1 MHGSVNRRTFDR
13 KPPLNRQY
21 CELPLEE
28 MTMTA
33 GRRLRCVVGWD
44 LFLVGGLAVAW
55 ASAWGAFQAG
65 AGQPEARRVK
75 VTIADEKPVVIEAA
89 LPVDPTPRIR
99 YTASNIGA
107 QVRDEQNRTL
117 HLSHFPILNID
128 GRIMQPGAM
137 GGRFE
142 KSNQPLPPTAGG
154 KKRQGFTS
162 SFVFEDI
169 RVTLTAELAPT
180 KATAGN
186 AKRELGSLI
195 YRYSAENIGKVPRK
209 FGLKVYMDVYVIS
222 NDGAL
227 FAAPTMPGKVLDGV
241 ELKEKTLPDYVQ
253 LLQMPNLKNPGYVAH
268 LTLNLGS
275 GIEKASRVVLSRH
288 GAGGFG
294 GWDMPAMASMGDSG
308 LGIFFDP
315 KEIKPGGRREF
326 GYAYGKGIAVA
337 PESEGA
343 VEVRLDG
350 SFEPGKLFTVTALVH
365 DPVHGQ
371 SLILDL
377 PKGMALVEGRE
388 IQPVPAALADPPQS
402 LVVWKCRV
410 NELGRFPLRL
420 RSSTGVTQTK
430 LITIAAA
437 E

>member
-1 MHGSVNRRTFDR
+1 
-13 KPPLNRQY
+13 
-21 CELPLEE
+21 

-33 GRRLRCVVGWD
+33 GRRLRCVVGWSV
-44 LFLVGGLAVAW
+44 LLAG
-55 ASAWGAFQAG
+55 AWGLSSG
-65 AGQPEARRVK
+65 SAGQPEARRVK
-75 VTIADEKPVVIEAA
+75 VTIQDEKPVIVEAA

-99 YTASNIGA
+99 YTPSNIGA

-117 HLSHFPILNID
+117 HLSHFPLLNID
-128 GRIMQPGAM
+128 GRVMQPGQM

-142 KSNQPLPPTAGG
+142 KVNQPLPKTTGG
-154 KKRQGFTS
+154 KQRQGFMS
-162 SFVFEDI
+162 SFIFEDLRI
-169 RVTLTAELAPT
+169 TLMAELAPT
-180 KATAGN
+180 KAAAGN
-186 AKRELGSLI
+186 AKREMGSLI
-195 YRYSAENIGKVPRK
+195 LRYTAENIGKQPRK
-209 FGLKVYMDVYVIS
+209 FGLKVYMDTYVIS
-222 NDGAL
+222 NDGCL
-227 FAAPTMPGKVLDGV
+227 FAAPTMPGKILDGV
-241 ELKEKTLPDYVQ
+241 ELKDKTLPDYVQ
-253 LLQMPNLKNPGYVAH
+253 LLQMPDLKNPGYVAH

-294 GWDMPAMASMGDSG
+294 GWDMPAIQAGGDSG
-308 LGIFFDP
+308 LGIFFEP

-343 VEVRLDG
+343 VEMRLVG
-350 SFEPGKLFTVTALVH
+350 SFEPGKLFTVSALVH

-377 PKGMALVEGRE
+377 PQGMSLVEGRE
-388 IQPVPAALADPPQS
+388 IQPVPAALGDPPQS
-402 LVVWKCRV
+402 LVMWKCRV
-410 NELGRFPLRL
+410 AELGRFPLRL

-430 LITIAAA
+430 LITIAAG